1 MVVVAQGVCGKA
13 LLFSI
18 GVGVRPKPT
27 TKHSVFFFVS
37 SNSNSNSNSNSTVDK
52 TTSFGRLKVQKVN
65 ALIHRTKQNTTKRKL
80 QLLEDE
86 DDSSATA
93 TTRQQQERTHS
104 RVGWGDNRISSQ
116 SLALASED
124 TNFFSLKSF
133 KDIGC
138 ADFMIES
145 LHNHSLTRPSNIQA
159 MSFAPVIAGKSCI
172 IADQSGSGKTL
183 AYLLPIIQRL
193 RQQELQGLHKSSS
206 QSPSLLILAPTSELA
221 SQVFHNCR
229 SISKSGRVPFKSML
243 VTGGFRQKTQ
253 LDTLNQGVDVLI
265 ATPGRFLFLVNQ
277 GFLHLTNLTW

>member
-13 LLFSI
+13 LLFTI
-18 GVGVRPKPT
+18 GVGVGVGVRPRP

-37 SNSNSNSNSNSTVDK
+37 SNSSSNSNSNSNSTVDSQNK

-65 ALIHRTKQNTTKRKL
+65 ALIHRTKRK
-80 QLLEDE
+80 QVELEDDKDE
-86 DDSSATA
+86 KDKNSHSHS
-93 TTRQQQERTHS
+93 HS
-104 RVGWGDNRISSQ
+104 RVGWGDNRVSTQ
-116 SLALASED
+116 SLALTSED

-138 ADFMIES
+138 ADFMIQS
-145 LHNHSLTRPSNIQA
+145 LHTLSLSRPSNIQA
-159 MSFAPVIAGKSCI
+159 MSFPPVIAGKSCI

-206 QSPSLLILAPTSELA
+206 QAPTLLILAPTAELA

-229 SISKSGRVPFKSML
+229 SMSKSGVPFKSML

-265 ATPGRFLFLVNQ
+265 ATPGRFLFLINQ